1 MRKISLEGM
10 KRKLFISLV
19 SCVLIAAKDG
29 EATPMYK
36 YDYRAIVFG
45 ESASEGVQV
54 TDDRLQEKGEKFI
67 KDVKLYHAL
76 NDSIVAPEN
85 SRMMYEWLVSKGLQ
99 NVVIDTTSLTH
110 GHMGSGSY
118 FILNVMTSDLNDW

>member
-10 KRKLFISLV
+10 KRKLFISIV

-45 ESASEGVQV
+45 ESASEILFA
-54 TDDRLQEKGEKFI
+54 RLNASLLRCVFYDLSYNVLI
-67 KDVKLYHAL
+67 K
-76 NDSIVAPEN
+76 
-85 SRMMYEWLVSKGLQ
+85 
-99 NVVIDTTSLTH
+99 
-110 GHMGSGSY
+110 SY
-118 FILNVMTSDLNDW
+118 DNRIIRAG